1 LIAAIA
7 SRSRVRLAG
16 PAVTLLLLTGCSLVG
31 RAAPPAADLSGQFEG
46 VVRLEGDENPSV
58 LHLQQEPSG
67 HITATLETDL
77 GLTAAGQGRL
87 EGTVLRL
94 ELEYGSDCPGEL
106 ELAGQALEG
115 GAGLAGT
122 VEARDCTGSANGS
135 FSFSRR

>member
-1 LIAAIA
+1 
-7 SRSRVRLAG
+7 
-16 PAVTLLLLTGCSLVG
+16 
-31 RAAPPAADLSGQFEG
+31 
-46 VVRLEGDENPSV
+46 VVRLEGDEIPGV
-58 LHLQQEPSG
+58 LTIAQDDGRIE
-67 HITATLETDL
+67 ATLHTDV

-94 ELEYGSDCPGEL
+94 ELDYGSECPGEL

-122 VEARDCTGSANGS
+122 VEAEDCTGPADGS